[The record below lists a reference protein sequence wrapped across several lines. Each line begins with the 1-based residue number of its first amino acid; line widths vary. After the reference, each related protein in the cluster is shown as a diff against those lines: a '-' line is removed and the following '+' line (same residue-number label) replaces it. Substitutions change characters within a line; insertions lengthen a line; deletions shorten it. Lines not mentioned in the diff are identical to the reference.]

1 MEFDG
6 FYISIGDQ
14 CSFVLEKHGFILLA
28 LQEGKWEL
36 LVVH

>member
-28 LQEGKWEL
+28 YIYAMRMRFS
-36 LVVH
+36 